1 MIYDIIVV
9 FIVVFPYLFLFGLE
23 IYDKTEYARRRRIK
37 GYTEDFIQ
45 LLLDVNY
52 DYFRETIEC
61 WCEINHKKVFNNR
74 IL

>member
-1 MIYDIIVV
+1 MYD
-9 FIVVFPYLFLFGLE
+9 FIVILFIVFPYLLVGGLE

-37 GYTEDFIQ
+37 GYSEELIQ

-61 WCEINHKKVFNNR
+61 WCEINHKKVINNR